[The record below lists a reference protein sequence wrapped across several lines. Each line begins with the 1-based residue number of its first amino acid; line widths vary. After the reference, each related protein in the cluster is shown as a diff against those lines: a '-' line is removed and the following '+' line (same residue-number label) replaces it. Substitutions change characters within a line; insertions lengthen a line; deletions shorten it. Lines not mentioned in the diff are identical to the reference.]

1 MPPIVVVIAMGEMGS
16 GVASRLRE
24 RGAEVR
30 TSLSGRSAASR
41 ARAEKAG
48 AIVLEDDTA
57 LMSGAGIIL
66 SIVPPGKAVA
76 LAERLAPSLRAQR
89 AKPLYVDCN
98 AVSPATVKRVAG
110 TVAGAGAAFVDAGI
124 IGPPPRGDAPG
135 PKFYA
140 SGPGTSRLLALR
152 DHGPDIRPIEGGIG
166 AASAL
171 KMAYASLTKGLTALG
186 AVMMLGAESAGIA
199 DPLRRELADS
209 QPALWAWLQR
219 QVPSMYPKAYRWV
232 AEMEEIA
239 TYLADQP
246 AGQKMYE
253 GAAELYERLARAA
266 AEKGAEIEALS
277 RFVKS

>member
-1 MPPIVVVIAMGEMGS
+1 MPPVVVVIAMGEMGS

-30 TSLSGRSAASR
+30 TSLNGRSAASQ
-41 ARAEKAG
+41 ARAGKAG
-48 AIVLEDDTA
+48 AIVAEDDVV
-57 LMSGAGIIL
+57 LMTGADVIL
-66 SIVPPGKAVA
+66 SIVPPGEAVA
-76 LAERLAPSLRAQR
+76 LAERLAPALRAQR

-110 TVAGAGAAFVDAGI
+110 TVADAGASFVDAGI
-124 IGPPPRGDAPG
+124 IGPPPRESTPG

-140 SGPGTSRLLALR
+140 SGPDALRLLALR
-152 DHGPDIRPIEGGIG
+152 DHGLDIRLIEGGIG

-171 KMAYASLTKGLTALG
+171 KMAYGSLTKGLTALG

-239 TYLADQP
+239 AYLADQP
-246 AGQKMYE
+246 AGQKIYA